1 MRAIFIFLMYIILL
15 LSGCASVEIVKEVT
29 KATKTIE
36 NSVKKIMKPKEE
48 ESEEVISSEDELK
61 ESIIIEK
68 EAENVTTAEED
79 PEKKILIEKNKIT
92 QDKKRVSEMVLKQK
106 KVAALNLLDK
116 TMPELNQ
123 LIGKPRLVRKDRQ
136 TMTLRYDSASCRF
149 FVFMNLSVK
158 IPRSEYYELR
168 NDKGKLIDR
177 QKDIEKCFS
186 EIRLL

>member
-68 EAENVTTAEED
+68 EAENVTTAE
-79 PEKKILIEKNKIT
+79 
-92 QDKKRVSEMVLKQK
+92 
-106 KVAALNLLDK
+106 
-116 TMPELNQ
+116 
-123 LIGKPRLVRKDRQ
+123 
-136 TMTLRYDSASCRF
+136 
-149 FVFMNLSVK
+149 
-158 IPRSEYYELR
+158 
-168 NDKGKLIDR
+168 
-177 QKDIEKCFS
+177 
-186 EIRLL
+186 